1 MVSAEARGVV
11 SSQARGMVTAEG
23 GALDSAGPTGPQAG
37 GARTRAHTPGACSGT
52 HTGRTRTGSR
62 ARARARAR
70 ARDAS
75 PGAGTG
81 VTHPGARPGRTSG

>member
-11 SSQARGMVTAEG
+11 SSQARGVVTAEG

-52 HTGRTRTGSR
+52 HTGCTRTGSR
-62 ARARARAR
+62 ARARN
-70 ARDAS
+70 AS

>member
-11 SSQARGMVTAEG
+11 SSQARGVVTAEG

-52 HTGRTRTGSR
+52 HTGCTRTRTGP
-62 ARARARAR
+62 RAR
-70 ARDAS
+70 ARDAGT
-75 PGAGTG
+75 GAGTC